1 MKLAVIGAGNMGG
14 AIVKGYLAAGNTP
27 EDVIV
32 CGHHPRKMAVMKE
45 ELGISLAQTPAEAAA
60 RADAVLLAV
69 KPKDAAAVL
78 EEIGAADRLTGYAGG
93 DAADRNAAGRPL
105 IISIAAGKTLADL
118 DAMLGGTEKKSSG
131 FRIIRAMP
139 NTPAAVGAGM
149 TAICRGPEATDQ
161 DAGTALEVFSSVG
174 RAVEVPE
181 SLMDAVTGLSGS
193 GPAFV
198 YMFIEALADGGVA
211 AGLPRQ
217 QAVELAAQTVLG
229 SARMVL
235 ETGKGPG
242 DLKDA
247 VCSPGGTTITGVREL
262 EASAFRSAAIE
273 AVIAAAEKSASM

>member
-1 MKLAVIGAGNMGG
+1 MKLAVIGAGNIGG
-14 AIVKGYLAAGNTP
+14 AIIRGYLAADNAP
-27 EDVIV
+27 EDIIV
-32 CGHHPRKMAVMKE
+32 CGHHLRRLVRLQE
-45 ELGISLAQTPAEAAA
+45 ELGVGLAKTPADAAA
-60 RADAVLLAV
+60 LADAVLVAV
-69 KPKDAAAVL
+69 KPKDVAAVL
-78 EEIGAADRLTGYAGG
+78 SEIGAADC
-93 DAADRNAAGRPL
+93 RPL
-105 IISIAAGKTLADL
+105 IISVAAGKTLAEL
-118 DAMLGGTEKKSSG
+118 DAMLGGTEEKASG

-149 TAICRGPEATDQ
+149 TAICRGPSATEQ
-161 DAGTALEVFSSVG
+161 DAEMSLEVFKSVG

-211 AGLPRQ
+211 VGLPRQ
-217 QAVELAAQTVLG
+217 KAVELAAQTVLG

-235 ETGKGPG
+235 ETGNAPG
-242 DLKDA
+242 ELKDA